1 MIQLNRNPPS
11 FLSRV
16 YQKRAKDLQPL
27 VRALRLRCP
36 ACGIGH
42 LFYGWFQMRPAC
54 MRCGFCFA
62 REPGFYLGSIY
73 INYGATVILTGLL
86 YTVIVLGLGFSNESA
101 LAACLTVTSVFP
113 IFFFRYAR
121 SFLLAFDSCVNWH
134 QSQASQPSDAS
145 ELDGGGL
152 SAKHLAGLKKDD
164 ASAAYAMGMG
174 LALIILFGL
183 LMAVATIYF
192 VGTISFEPDPLSE
205 SI

>member
-1 MIQLNRNPPS
+1 MVSDAPSVHAVWLLLCERTWLLPRIDLHQLRRYCDPHRS
-11 FLSRV
+11 
-16 YQKRAKDLQPL
+16 
-27 VRALRLRCP
+27 AL
-36 ACGIGH
+36 
-42 LFYGWFQMRPAC
+42 YG
-54 MRCGFCFA
+54 
-62 REPGFYLGSIY
+62 
-73 INYGATVILTGLL
+73 
-86 YTVIVLGLGFSNESA
+86 ESA

-174 LALIILFGL
+174 LTLIILFGL